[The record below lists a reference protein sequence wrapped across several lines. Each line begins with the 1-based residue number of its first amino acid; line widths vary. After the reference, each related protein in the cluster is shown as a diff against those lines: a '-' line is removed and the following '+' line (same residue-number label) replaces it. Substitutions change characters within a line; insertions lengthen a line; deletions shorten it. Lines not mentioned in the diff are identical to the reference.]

1 MFWGGPDRIESEQK
15 CPVKLSNG
23 GRGGEIG
30 GGEEGLWDPGPDRGS
45 DETIPGRF
53 WIRPRSRRVHEG
65 DRGVAEERILV
76 LLEEG
81 VRRLQ
86 HRCEREGD
94 VV

>member
-1 MFWGGPDRIESEQK
+1 MSGEGVERGPGLGDQVGEKRGFGIPARIGDRTK
-15 CPVKLSNG
+15 
-23 GRGGEIG
+23 
-30 GGEEGLWDPGPDRGS
+30 
-45 DETIPGRF
+45 
-53 WIRPRSRRVHEG
+53 RSRACSGSGGAAGGSHEG